1 VGVGSERHDLH
12 SYETHDSQWL
22 GFRQPVKKALRQ
34 RAGEDVDDTREVN
47 PGEVWEENE
56 FWLELTWRIDPTGS
70 LGIRQYAESKR
81 LPSTRLSVDE
91 YYEWIFDNSVPGLPE
106 KAAEEDLTPLEFM
119 RRYGAFEVKRNIGRV
134 FDQTVGADE
143 LYDTREDYWGRV
155 FTRAPKPAGPN
166 IVPLP
171 LPDGDAD
178 GRRLAGVRVNGTV
191 KRGFPTPSGRLE
203 FFSRTLA
210 EWGWPEYSIPTYFAS
225 HVHPDNLETQ
235 QTILISTFRLP
246 VQIHTRSANSKWLDE
261 IAHTNP
267 LWIHPSH
274 AKTLGVKTGQLLRVE
289 TEIGYFVVPAWVTEG
304 IKPGIVA
311 CSHHMGR
318 WKLQDEDGQRQL
330 MATVKLDHDGTNWR
344 LRREKGIS
352 PYGSADPDTMR
363 IWWKD
368 AGVHQNMTFPVHPD
382 PISGMHC
389 WHQAVRVRV
398 AEPDDKPGDVS
409 VDTAKSREV
418 YQKWLSLTRPA
429 DTHSPDRTRR
439 PYWMLRPLKP
449 AREYYKLPEEPD
461 GD

>member
-1 VGVGSERHDLH
+1 
-12 SYETHDSQWL
+12 
-22 GFRQPVKKALRQ
+22 
-34 RAGEDVDDTREVN
+34 
-47 PGEVWEENE
+47 
-56 FWLELTWRIDPTGS
+56 
-70 LGIRQYAESKR
+70 
-81 LPSTRLSVDE
+81 
-91 YYEWIFDNSVPGLPE
+91 VPGLPE

-119 RRYGAFEVKRNIGRV
+119 RRYGAFEVKRNIGPI
-134 FDQTVGADE
+134 FDQPVGDDE
-143 LYDTREDYWGRV
+143 LLDTREDYWGRV
-155 FTRAPKPAGPN
+155 FSRAPKPAGPN
-166 IVPLP
+166 IVPMP
-171 LPDGDAD
+171 VPDGDAE
-178 GRRLAGVRVNGTV
+178 GRRFAGVRINESV

-210 EWGWPEYSIPTYFAS
+210 EWGWPELAIPTYFRS
-225 HVHPDNLETQ
+225 HVHPENLEKDE
-235 QTILISTFRLP
+235 TILISTFRLP

-274 AKTLGVKTGQLLRVE
+274 AAKLGVKTGELVRVE

-318 WKLQDEDGQRQL
+318 WKLRDDDGQRQM
-330 MATVKLDHDGTNWR
+330 MATVKLDHNGNNWG
-344 LRREKGIS
+344 LRRENGIA
-352 PYGSADPDTMR
+352 PYDSSDPDTLR

-389 WHQAVRVRV
+389 WHQAVKVRV
-398 AEPDDKPGDVS
+398 AKPDDKPGDIS

-418 YQKWLSLTRPA
+418 YRKWLAMTRPA
-429 DTHSPDRTRR
+429 DTYSPDRTRR

-449 AREYYKLPEEPD
+449 AREYYKLPEEN
-461 GD
+461 GGE